1 MRSRMLVFVLAL
13 SIFVHVPSISAQ
25 RTKAAEKAP
34 SKVTLSVDASESP
47 RKIFHARLTFEVSP
61 GPLTLQ
67 YPKWIPG
74 EHGPTGPV
82 SDLAGLKF
90 TAGGKDVPWRRDL
103 TEMYNI
109 NLEVPAGTST
119 LEASLDYLS
128 PANESGFSSAA
139 SATEQLAVI
148 SWNQML
154 LYPKGSNPNTITYTA
169 SLKLPA
175 GWKFGTALPVA
186 REGADT
192 VDFAPAS
199 LVTLIDSPVLIG
211 AYFRKIALS
220 EGEPAQA
227 INVAADSAAAIQAPP
242 DQITHWKNLV
252 AEANALFGA
261 HHYRHYDFLLT
272 LSNHTAHFGLEHHES
287 SDNRVS
293 ERSLIDPDENVL
305 MSGLLP
311 HEMTHSWNG
320 KYRRPAGLA
329 TPDYQTPMQGDLLW
343 VYEGLTEYIG
353 AILTP
358 RSGLSTPDQYRE
370 LLADTAAD
378 MDHRAGRA
386 WRPLQDT
393 ADAAQILYGTG
404 GPWESWRRSVDF
416 YPESELIWLEADV
429 LIRQQSQGKK
439 SLQDFCRAF
448 HGGQSGAPAVVPYT
462 FDQLI
467 TALNAV
473 QAYDWRNF
481 FLTRLNTKN
490 PRAPLGGIEGGGWRL
505 VYNDTRPNLVRA
517 REEARDI
524 ADFRFSIGL
533 DVQADNGSPDYGSI
547 MDATF
552 GMPAAQAGIG
562 PGMKVVAVNG
572 RAFSPKT
579 LREALKLGKGG
590 NQPLELLIKNGEYYR
605 TFKLNYNQGE
615 KYAHLERDS
624 SKPDL
629 LSEIIK
635 PLARAAQ

>member
-1 MRSRMLVFVLAL
+1 MRHRVLVL
-13 SIFVHVPSISAQ
+13 IFAFTVFINAPYVQAQ
-25 RTKAAEKAP
+25 RPKPAEKPA
-34 SKVTLSVDASESP
+34 SKATLFVDATESP

-67 YPKWIPG
+67 YPKWLPG

-90 TAGGKDVPWRRDL
+90 TAGGKDIAWRRDL
-103 TEMYNI
+103 SEMYNI
-109 NLEVPAGTST
+109 NLEVPQGAST
-119 LEASLDYLS
+119 LEATLDFLS
-128 PANESGFSSAA
+128 PASEQGFSSAA

-154 LYPKGSNPNTITYTA
+154 LYPKGSNPNTISYTA

-192 VDFAPAS
+192 VEFAPAP
-199 LVTLIDSPVLIG
+199 LVTLVDSPVLIG
-211 AYFRKIALS
+211 AFFRKISLS

-227 INVAADSAAAIQAPP
+227 INIAADSAAAIQAPP
-242 DQITHWKNLV
+242 EQITHWKNLV

-293 ERSLIDPDENVL
+293 ERSLIDPDENLL

-329 TPDYQTPMQGDLLW
+329 TPDYQVPMLGDLLW
-343 VYEGLTEYIG
+343 VYEGLTEYLG

-358 RSGLSTPDQYRE
+358 RSGLSTPEQYRE

-378 MDHRAGRA
+378 MDHRAGRV

-404 GPWESWRRSVDF
+404 GPWESWRRGVDF
-416 YPESELIWLEADV
+416 YPESKLIWLEADV
-429 LIRQQSQGKK
+429 LIRQQTQGKK
-439 SLQDFCRAF
+439 SLQDFCKAF
-448 HGGQSGAPAVVPYT
+448 HGGQSGPPAVVPYT
-462 FDQLI
+462 FDQLVS
-467 TALNAV
+467 ALNTV
-473 QAYDWRNF
+473 HPSDWRNF
-481 FLTRLNTKN
+481 FLTRLNSKS
-490 PRAPLGGIEGGGWRL
+490 PRAPLGGIEAGGWRV
-505 VYNDTRPNLVRA
+505 VYNDVRPNLVRA
-517 REEARDI
+517 REDARDI

-533 DVQADNGSPDYGSI
+533 AIHADSSSPDYGVI
-547 MDATF
+547 GDAIF
-552 GMPAAQAGIG
+552 GLPAAQAGIG

-572 RAFSPKT
+572 RAFSPKA

-615 KYAHLERDS
+615 KYPHLERDQ

-635 PLARAAQ
+635 PVARAAQ

>member
-1 MRSRMLVFVLAL
+1 MRHRSVVLAL
-13 SIFVHVPSISAQ
+13 ALIILINVPASPAQ
-25 RTKAAEKAP
+25 RAKAP
-34 SKVTLSVDASESP
+34 EKPAPKATLFVDASEAP

-67 YPKWIPG
+67 YPKWLPG
-74 EHGPTGPV
+74 EHGPTGPI

-90 TAGGKDVPWRRDL
+90 TAGGKDVAWRRDL

-109 NLEVPAGTST
+109 NLDIPAGAST
-119 LEASLDYLS
+119 LEATLDFLS
-128 PANESGFSSAA
+128 PANEEGFSSAA

-154 LYPKGSNPNTITYTA
+154 LYPKGSNPNTISYTA

-186 REGADT
+186 REGGET
-192 VDFAPAS
+192 VEFAPAA
-199 LVTLIDSPVLIG
+199 LVTLVDSPVLIG
-211 AYFRKIALS
+211 AYFRKITLT
-220 EGEPAQA
+220 EGERREA
-227 INVAADSAAAIQAPP
+227 INIAADSAAALQAPP
-242 DQITHWKNLV
+242 DQIAHWQNLV

-293 ERSLIDPDENVL
+293 ERSLIDGDENLL

-358 RSGLSTPDQYRE
+358 RSGLTTPEQYRE

-404 GPWESWRRSVDF
+404 GAWQSWRRGVDF

-429 LIRQQSQGKK
+429 LIRQQSQSKK
-439 SLQDFCRAF
+439 SLADFCKAF
-448 HGGQSGAPAVVPYT
+448 HGGQSGPPAVVPYT
-462 FDQLI
+462 FDQLVS
-467 TALNAV
+467 ALNAV
-473 QAYDWRNF
+473 HAYDWRNF
-481 FLTRLNTKN
+481 FATRLNTKN
-490 PRAPLGGIEGGGWRL
+490 PRAPLGGIEASGWRV
-505 VYNDTRPNLVRA
+505 VYNDVRPDLVRA
-517 REEARDI
+517 REEARDFG
-524 ADFRFSIGL
+524 DFRFSIGL
-533 DVQADNGSPDYGSI
+533 EVYANSSSPEYGSI
-547 MDATF
+547 IDAIF

-572 RAFSPKT
+572 RAFSPKAM
-579 LREALKLGKGG
+579 REALKLGKGG
-590 NQPLELLIKNGEYYR
+590 NQPLELLLKNGEYYR
-605 TFKLNYNQGE
+605 TFKLTYNQGE
-615 KYAHLERDS
+615 KYPHLERDS
-624 SKPDL
+624 AKPDV

-635 PLARAAQ
+635 PVARAAQ

>member
-1 MRSRMLVFVLAL
+1 MRSRTAVFVVVLAL
-13 SIFVHVPSISAQ
+13 LTPISLISAQ
-25 RTKAAEKAP
+25 RTKTAEKPA
-34 SKVTLSVDASESP
+34 SKVTLAVDASESP
-47 RKIFHARLTFEVSP
+47 RKIFHARLTFDVSP

-74 EHGPTGPV
+74 EHGPTGPI

-90 TAGGKDVPWRRDL
+90 TAAGKDVPWRRDL

-109 NLEVPAGTST
+109 NLEVPAGAST
-119 LEASLDYLS
+119 LEATLDYLS

-154 LYPKGSNPNTITYTA
+154 LYPKGSNPSNITYTA

-186 REGADT
+186 REGADS
-192 VDFAPAS
+192 VEFAPAS

-211 AYFRKIALS
+211 AYFRKISLS

-227 INVAADSAAAIQAPP
+227 INIAADSAAALQAPP

-252 AEANALFGA
+252 AEANTLFGA

-293 ERSLIDPDENVL
+293 ERSLTDPDENLL

-320 KYRRPAGLA
+320 KYRRPSGLA

-353 AILTP
+353 SILTP
-358 RSGLSTPDQYRE
+358 RSGLSTPEQYRE

-439 SLQDFCRAF
+439 SLQDFCKAF
-448 HGGQSGAPAVVPYT
+448 HGGQSGPPAVVPYT
-462 FDQLI
+462 FDQLVA
-467 TALNAV
+467 ALNAV

-481 FLTRLNTKN
+481 LLTRLNTKN
-490 PRAPLGGIEGGGWRL
+490 PRAPLGGIEAGGWRV
-505 VYNDTRPNLVRA
+505 VYNDVRPNLVRA
-517 REEARDI
+517 REDARDI

-533 DVQADNGSPDYGSI
+533 DVYADSSSPDYGVI
-547 MDATF
+547 NDAIF
-552 GMPAAQAGIG
+552 NMPAAQAGIG

-572 RAFSPKT
+572 RAFSPKAM
-579 LREALKLGKGG
+579 REALKLGKGG

>member
-1 MRSRMLVFVLAL
+1 MRQRTVVLVFVLL
-13 SIFVHVPSISAQ
+13 SLINAPLSPAQ
-25 RTKAAEKAP
+25 RAKAP
-34 SKVTLSVDASESP
+34 EKPAGKVTLAVDASEAP
-47 RKIFHARLTFEVSP
+47 RKIFHARLTFDVSP

-67 YPKWIPG
+67 YPKWLPG
-74 EHGPTGPV
+74 EHGPTGPI
-82 SDLAGLKF
+82 SDLAGLKI
-90 TAGGKDVPWRRDL
+90 TAGGKDVAWRRNL

-119 LEASLDYLS
+119 LEVALDFLS
-128 PANESGFSSAA
+128 PANEAGFSSAA

-154 LYPKGSNPNTITYTA
+154 LYPKGSNPNTISYTA
-169 SLKLPA
+169 SLRLPA

-199 LVTLIDSPVLIG
+199 LVTLVDSPVLIG
-211 AYFRKIALS
+211 AYFRKVALNEERRES
-220 EGEPAQA
+220 
-227 INVAADSAAAIQAPP
+227 INIAADSAAALQASA

-252 AEANALFGA
+252 DEANALFGA

-293 ERSLIDPDENVL
+293 ERSLTDADENLL
-305 MSGLLP
+305 MAGLLP

-320 KYRRPAGLA
+320 KYRRPSGLA

-353 AILTP
+353 AIPTP
-358 RSGLSTPDQYRE
+358 RSGLTTADQYRE

-429 LIRQQSQGKK
+429 LIRQQTQGKK
-439 SLQDFCRAF
+439 SLEDFCKTF
-448 HGGQSGAPAVVPYT
+448 HGGQSGPPAVVPYT
-462 FDQLI
+462 FD
-467 TALNAV
+467 
-473 QAYDWRNF
+473 
-481 FLTRLNTKN
+481 
-490 PRAPLGGIEGGGWRL
+490 
-505 VYNDTRPNLVRA
+505 
-517 REEARDI
+517 
-524 ADFRFSIGL
+524 
-533 DVQADNGSPDYGSI
+533 
-547 MDATF
+547 
-552 GMPAAQAGIG
+552 
-562 PGMKVVAVNG
+562 
-572 RAFSPKT
+572 
-579 LREALKLGKGG
+579 
-590 NQPLELLIKNGEYYR
+590 
-605 TFKLNYNQGE
+605 
-615 KYAHLERDS
+615 
-624 SKPDL
+624 
-629 LSEIIK
+629 
-635 PLARAAQ
+635 